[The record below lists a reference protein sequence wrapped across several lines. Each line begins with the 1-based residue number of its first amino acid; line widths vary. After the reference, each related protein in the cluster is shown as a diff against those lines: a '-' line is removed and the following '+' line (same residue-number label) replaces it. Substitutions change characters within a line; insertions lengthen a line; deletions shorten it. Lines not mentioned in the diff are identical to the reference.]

1 MEFCW
6 GDVSASKELISWS
19 QSAENEEE
27 AKKEMQKPMGGV
39 WEHDPL
45 SALLTWPIFVR
56 GVNGNKHLI
65 NSPEKLGED
74 KGREGR

>member
-1 MEFCW
+1 
-6 GDVSASKELISWS
+6 
-19 QSAENEEE
+19 
-27 AKKEMQKPMGGV
+27 MQKPMGGV

-56 GVNGNKHLI
+56 GANGNKHLI